1 MPKKPSDE
9 SELMA
14 VGPWA
19 QEKLDCLR
27 KYLNAYTTILRKQ
40 HWLEGYFYIDAFAG
54 PGSLKIRQEQATDPA
69 QQSLLEVSEYGSSD
83 PDEAKYV
90 SGSPRVSLELKHPF
104 TVYVFIELDK
114 SRIAQLEALK
124 TEFEGPERRIFI
136 RDKDCNTYFNKLL
149 SRYSAAEWQR
159 RWRGVVFL
167 DPFGMQVP
175 WETIAA
181 IAKTGAIEVI
191 LNFPVGMAIQ
201 RLLKRSGQFS
211 DREREKL
218 DQYFGTPDW
227 YELLYERHQ
236 DLFGDDIVKVD
247 NSGQVLLEWYI
258 KRLEQIFPFVSPA
271 RLIRSTK
278 GHPLYYLIHAGP
290 NETGAKIA
298 KAILAQGSEL
308 NS

>member
-1 MPKKPSDE
+1 MAGKSSDE
-9 SELMA
+9 SELMD

-19 QEKLDCLR
+19 REKLECLG
-27 KYLNAYTTILRKQ
+27 KYLAAYTIILRKQ
-40 HWLEGYFYIDAFAG
+40 HWLKGYFYIDAFAG
-54 PGSLKIRQEQATDPA
+54 PGSLKVRQEQAADPA

-83 PDEAKYV
+83 PDEVEYI

-114 SRIAQLEALK
+114 ARIAQLEAHK
-124 TEFEGPERRIFI
+124 AEFEAPERRIFI
-136 RDKDCNTYFNKLL
+136 REEDCNTYFNKLL
-149 SRYSAAEWQR
+149 SRYSVADWQR
-159 RWRGVVFL
+159 YWRGVVFL

-181 IAKTGAIEVI
+181 IARTRAIEVI

-201 RLLKRSGQFS
+201 RLLKRSGQFL

-218 DQYFGTPDW
+218 DEYFGTPQW
-227 YELLYERHQ
+227 YARLYERRQ
-236 DLFGDDIVKVD
+236 DLFGDDIVKVE
-247 NSGQVLLEWYI
+247 NSGQVLLEWYL
-258 KRLEQIFPFVSPA
+258 KRLAQIFPFVSPA
-271 RLIRSTK
+271 RLIRGTR

-298 KAILAQGSEL
+298 KDILAQGAEL
-308 NS
+308 SS